1 MSVVNPLQAALV
13 NQAATTPGHALSTRH
28 REKMSKHG
36 EACRSAGMEFIP
48 MAVETMGGWHE
59 QTVGQVKKLGSALA
73 RQTGQDDSEAIRH
86 LAQRLSILLV
96 KGNSAL
102 LLNRLPSFPPPEV
115 NGIE

>member
-1 MSVVNPLQAALV
+1 
-13 NQAATTPGHALSTRH
+13 
-28 REKMSKHG
+28 
-36 EACRSAGMEFIP
+36 MEFIP

-102 LLNRLPSFPPPEV
+102 LLNRLPSFPPPEI